1 MNAAGCKEGGESIVN
16 KLSAVISLN
25 SSNGKAELCLG
36 KAAEVG

>member
-25 SSNGKAELCLG
+25 SFNGEAELCLD
-36 KAAEVG
+36 KAAEIY